1 VTNWSV
7 AGNTLVLY
15 VIGRHLGYRTTT
27 NVYITTLCVADMAAA
42 VASLL
47 LAPMTGA
54 CVTWSVCVACVRHV
68 IFSSSHRPITAP
80 TGFRAISHHDLV
92 YVCMYVC
99 VERLCSRRP
108 YSPDCQGGAMGM
120 YQCALENT
128 TVFCES
134 AIATDHDELSVGA
147 SSNDPVRVSRDL
159 VRHVVSLCRVRRSQT
174 LGRHGDCN
182 AAW

>member
-1 VTNWSV
+1 
-7 AGNTLVLY
+7 
-15 VIGRHLGYRTTT
+15 
-27 NVYITTLCVADMAAA
+27 
-42 VASLL
+42 
-47 LAPMTGA
+47 
-54 CVTWSVCVACVRHV
+54 
-68 IFSSSHRPITAP
+68 
-80 TGFRAISHHDLV
+80 
-92 YVCMYVC
+92 
-99 VERLCSRRP
+99 
-108 YSPDCQGGAMGM
+108 MGM

-159 VRHVVSLCRVRRSQT
+159 VRHVDSLCRVRRSQT